1 MTIQEDHVDPLPPG
15 VSARIREHVA
25 KDLRPARGLSTL
37 ARLGGAALAAAAAAS
52 AGAMMSADAA
62 SAPLGA
68 LVIVVAS
75 VAMIAAAT
83 GFSMARASVPK
94 RLVLALLPALAFYA
108 VVLAARMLHVH
119 EPGAASDA
127 AVVCLVRGAMLA
139 ALPLAVLIVLW
150 RRSDPFTPRL
160 SGALLGGWAGLSG
173 AVALTLACPSEDFW
187 HVALGH
193 GGALLG
199 GAVLGAVLAPRWIR
213 P

>member
-1 MTIQEDHVDPLPPG
+1 MSMNENHAEPLPPS

-25 KDLRPARGLSTL
+25 RDLRPARGLSP
-37 ARLGGAALAAAAAAS
+37 RLRFGAAAVAAAATAS
-52 AGAMMSADAA
+52 VGALMSSEARG
-62 SAPLGA
+62 APVSA
-68 LVIVVAS
+68 LVIVGAS

-83 GFSMARASVPK
+83 GMSMAKASVRR
-94 RLVLALLPALAFYA
+94 RLVLALLPALAFYT
-108 VVLAARMLHVH
+108 VVFITDTLHVH
-119 EPGAASDA
+119 APGTPTGAAA
-127 AVVCLVRGAMLA
+127 TCLVRGAMLA

-173 AVALTLACPSEDFW
+173 AVALTLACPSDDFW

-199 GAVLGAVLAPRWIR
+199 GAMLGAVLAPRWIR